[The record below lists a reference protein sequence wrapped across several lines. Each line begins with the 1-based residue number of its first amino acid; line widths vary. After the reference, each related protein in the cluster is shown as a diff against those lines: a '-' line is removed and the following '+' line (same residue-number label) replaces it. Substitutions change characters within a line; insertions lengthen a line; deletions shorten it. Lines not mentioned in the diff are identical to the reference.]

1 MDQTQKETFETFKN
15 SFYYGA
21 RTDLNFK
28 FLKDLSDEE
37 AANFIQELLWKVIDS
52 MNDGNYDRIAKHI
65 SHGQQKVYSQPGKF
79 VYSDCPFTPVTK
91 PISELHLGL
100 ITSSGH
106 FVEDNDP
113 MPFGVSNMTQNEALT
128 RIIDFLKSNPELSE
142 IPIDTDEIRLRVRHP
157 GYDIRAAQLD
167 PNVNFPITRLLELE
181 KEGEIGRLISPVYS
195 FVGACAQSRLL
206 KKSAP
211 LWVEKFKANGI
222 EAALLVPS

>member
-1 MDQTQKETFETFKN
+1 MDQTHKETFETFKN
-15 SFYYGA
+15 SFYYGT

-37 AANFIQELLWKVIDS
+37 AANFIQEMLWKVVDS
-52 MNDGNYDRIAKHI
+52 MNDGNYDRIAEHI

-91 PISELHLGL
+91 PLSELRLGL

-128 RIIDFLKSNPELSE
+128 RIIDFLKSDPELTE
-142 IPIDTDEIRLRVRHP
+142 IPTDTEVIRLRVRHP

-181 KEGEIGRLISPVYS
+181 KEGIIGRFVSPVFS
-195 FVGACAQSRLL
+195 FVGACAQSRLT
-206 KKSAP
+206 KKSGP
-211 LWVEKFKANGI
+211 HWVEKFKAKGI